1 MTAKPMMIGLDTA
14 FLEQVITEG
23 GTEARKLLAIQV
35 AALLRDPETPLLER
49 EQVIPIITKLAADKE
64 MDVRK
69 VLSGELRD
77 VPRLAPDIVF
87 TMVAEE
93 DELSLEFLRNAASL
107 DSLRMLAILQVGGE
121 ARQHAIAGRPDLSPE
136 VLGWLIEKAQQGA
149 ILALLDNQMI
159 ELREKQFRKLYARF
173 SNDAVIID
181 ALLHRIDLPMD
192 IRVTQARRVAGRMKQ
207 YVAEF
212 PWAETADTFATID
225 EAEDNTLLDILE
237 PLDEARSQTL
247 ADFLAGKNLITPAL
261 ILRAACTGR
270 MLAVEHLLQHLCGYT
285 RQRVRDMMY
294 VRQGNVLR
302 SALEK
307 TGLPANCV
315 GVLQAACS
323 LHSQNQEDG
332 LTLSQDRF
340 GRKLL
345 EALMLLGNQQSLQSR
360 QQQVEFVARYANP
373 AVRGI
378 AKKLKSNLARAA

>member
-14 FLEQVITEG
+14 FLEQVIAEG
-23 GTEARKLLAIQV
+23 GIDARKLLAVQV
-35 AALLRDPETPLLER
+35 SALLRDPETPLLER
-49 EQVIPIITKLAADKE
+49 EQVVPIITKLATDKDVE
-64 MDVRK
+64 VRK
-69 VLSGELRD
+69 VLSEELRD
-77 VPRLAPDIVF
+77 VPRLAPDVVF
-87 TMVAEE
+87 TMVAE
-93 DELSLEFLRNAASL
+93 DNELSLEFLRNATSL

-121 ARQHAIAGRPDLSPE
+121 SRQHAIAGRPDLSPE
-136 VLGWLIEKAQQGA
+136 VLLWLIEKGHQSA
-149 ILALLDNQMI
+149 ILALLGNQMI
-159 ELREKQFRKLYARF
+159 ELKEKDFRKLYARF
-173 SNDAVIID
+173 SDDADIID
-181 ALLHRIDLPMD
+181 GLLNRIDLPMD

-212 PWAETADTFATID
+212 PWSESANTFATID

-237 PLDEARSQTL
+237 PLGEARSQNL
-247 ADFLAGKNLITPAL
+247 AEFLAGKNLITPAL

-302 SALEK
+302 SALAK

-323 LHSQNQEDG
+323 LYSQNQEDG
-332 LTLSQDRF
+332 LTLSEDRF

-345 EALMLLGNQQSLQSR
+345 EALMLLGNQQTLQLR

-373 AVRGI
+373 AIRGI
-378 AKKLKSNLARAA
+378 ARKLKSNLAKAA

>member
-14 FLEQVITEG
+14 FLEQVIAEG
-23 GTEARKLLAIQV
+23 GTEARKLLAVQV
-35 AALLRDPETPLLER
+35 SALLRDPETPLLER
-49 EQVIPIITKLAADKE
+49 EQVVPIITKLAADKE
-64 MDVRK
+64 AEVRK
-69 VLSGELRD
+69 VLSEELRD
-77 VPRLAPDIVF
+77 VSRLAPDIVF

-121 ARQHAIAGRPDLSPE
+121 ARQHAIAGRPDLAPE
-136 VLGWLIEKAQQGA
+136 VLSWLIEKSQHNAV
-149 ILALLDNQMI
+149 LALLDNQMP
-159 ELREKQFRKLYARF
+159 ELKEKDFRKLYTRF
-173 SNDAVIID
+173 SDDAEIID
-181 ALLHRIDLPMD
+181 RLLLRIDLPMD

-212 PWAETADTFATID
+212 PWAESANTFDTID
-225 EAEDNTLLDILE
+225 EAEDHTLLDILE
-237 PLDEARSQTL
+237 PLDIAQSQNL
-247 ADFLAGKNLITPAL
+247 SEFLAGKNLITPAL

-302 SALEK
+302 SALAK

-323 LHSQNQEDG
+323 LYSQNQEDG
-332 LTLSQDRF
+332 ITLSPDRF

-345 EALMLLGNQQSLQSR
+345 EAMMLLGTQKSLQLR
-360 QQQVEFVARYANP
+360 QQQVEFIARYANP

-378 AKKLKSNLARAA
+378 ARKLKSNLAKAA

>member
-14 FLEQVITEG
+14 FLGQVIAEG
-23 GTEARKLLAIQV
+23 GTEARKLLAVQV
-35 AALLRDPETPLLER
+35 SALLRDPETPLLER
-49 EQVIPIITKLAADKE
+49 EQVVPIITKLAADKE
-64 MDVRK
+64 VEVRK
-69 VLSGELRD
+69 VLSEELRD

-121 ARQHAIAGRPDLSPE
+121 SRQHAIAGRPDLSPE
-136 VLGWLIEKAQQGA
+136 VQSWLAQKGQHRA
-149 ILALLDNQMI
+149 VLALLDNQMI
-159 ELREKQFRKLYARF
+159 ALKEVDFRKLYARF
-173 SNDAVIID
+173 SDDADIIN

-212 PWAETADTFATID
+212 PWAETANTFDTID
-225 EAEDNTLLDILE
+225 EAEDNTFLDILE
-237 PLDEARSQTL
+237 PLDEAQSQNL
-247 ADFLAGKNLITPAL
+247 SEFLAGKNLITPAL

-270 MLAVEHLLQHLCGYT
+270 MLAVEHLLQYLCGYT

-302 SALEK
+302 SALAK
-307 TGLPANCV
+307 TGLPENCV
-315 GVLQAACS
+315 GVLQVACS
-323 LHSQNQEDG
+323 LYSQNQEDG
-332 LTLSQDRF
+332 LTLPQDRF

-345 EALMLLGNQQSLQSR
+345 EALMLLGYQQSLQLR
-360 QQQVEFVARYANP
+360 QQQVDFVARYANP

-378 AKKLKSNLARAA
+378 ARKLKSNLARAA